1 MVNDLLQRPVPR
13 SYLVSQTEDPIMR
26 EHWSEEKT
34 KDLENLMSTGL
45 SARQIA
51 DKLTMSRNAVIGKIH
66 RLRIKW
72 GMAPKT
78 TRKNNMARVYKGPV
92 IGKRDCNICLKE
104 FKIHSR
110 FDRFCD
116 SCRRRLPYGM

>member
-1 MVNDLLQRPVPR
+1 
-13 SYLVSQTEDPIMR
+13 MR
-26 EHWSEEKT
+26 EWWSEEKT

-45 SARQIA
+45 TARQIA
-51 DKLTMSRNAVIGKIH
+51 DKMTISKNSVIGKIH
-66 RLRIKW
+66 RLRVKW
-72 GMAPKT
+72 GTATKT
-78 TRKNNMARVYKGPV
+78 TRKNNMVRTYKGPV
-92 IGKRDCNICLKE
+92 IGKRACNICHKE

>member
-1 MVNDLLQRPVPR
+1 
-13 SYLVSQTEDPIMR
+13 MR
-26 EHWSEEKT
+26 EHWSEDKT

-45 SARQIA
+45 TARQIA
-51 DKLTMSRNAVIGKIH
+51 DKMTISKNSVIGKIH
-66 RLRIKW
+66 RLRVKS
-72 GMAPKT
+72 GTATKT
-78 TRKNNMARVYKGPV
+78 TRKNNMVRAFKGPV
-92 IGKRDCNICLKE
+92 IGKRDCNICHKE

>member
-1 MVNDLLQRPVPR
+1 
-13 SYLVSQTEDPIMR
+13 MR

-34 KDLENLMSTGL
+34 KDLKNLMNTGL

-51 DKLTMSRNAVIGKIH
+51 DKMDISKNSVVGKIH

-72 GMAPKT
+72 GMAPTT
-78 TRKNNMARVYKGPV
+78 TRKNNMMRTYKGPV
-92 IGKRDCNICLKE
+92 IGKRKCNLCPKE
-104 FKIHSR
+104 FNMHSR

>member
-1 MVNDLLQRPVPR
+1 
-13 SYLVSQTEDPIMR
+13 MR

-45 SARQIA
+45 TARQIA

-66 RLRIKW
+66 RLRIKL
-72 GMAPKT
+72 GTAPKT